1 MPEFIPGRELSARF
15 FEEIAVPILR
25 RQFPALPF
33 SAGLLG
39 YGSDVLGYDDPV
51 STDHMWGPRF
61 YLFLREE
68 DMSKAPLIMRA
79 FSEGFPTWYLGYCVH
94 FSEPDPEDNGVRHPE
109 PEHTGPVSPLVFI
122 HTPEG
127 YLRGYLGTGSLEGLE
142 PADWLSFSEHRLLAL
157 RRARFFRDDLGFA
170 AKLQAL
176 HFYPEPVRLY
186 LLASHWSLIAEEQA
200 FVRRCADVG
209 DEAGSVLA
217 CARIAERLMRLM
229 FLYCGEYAPYSKWFG
244 TAFSR
249 LPVEPDIREA
259 ILGALSAR
267 EIGER
272 EERLVQAQYL
282 VAGVHNASG
291 LTPPVEVRVQ
301 NYFSRHIRVIFADRI
316 ARAIAAQLE
325 GTPLSRLPLIGT
337 LSAVAN
343 FTAISDSP
351 QERGRVRAL
360 YL

>member
-1 MPEFIPGRELSARF
+1 MPEFIKGRELSARF
-15 FEEIAVPILR
+15 YEEIAAPILR
-25 RQFPALPF
+25 RQFPELPL
-33 SAGLLG
+33 SAGFLG

-68 DMSKAPLIMRA
+68 DFSQAPHIMRA
-79 FSEGFPTWYLGYCVH
+79 FSENFPVRYLGYCVH
-94 FSEPDPEDNGVRHPE
+94 FSEPDPNDNGVRHPE

-122 HTPEG
+122 HTVKG
-127 YLRGYLGTGSLEGLE
+127 YLQQYLGTGELKELS

-157 RRARFFRDDLGFA
+157 RKASFFRDDLGFL
-170 AKLQAL
+170 KELQQL
-176 HFYPEPVRLY
+176 HFYPEPVLCY
-186 LLASHWSLIAEEQA
+186 LLASNWSLIAEEQA

-209 DEAGSVLA
+209 DETGSMLA
-217 CARIAERLMRLM
+217 CARIAERLMRLV

-249 LPVEPDIREA
+249 LPADPAISEA
-259 ILGALSAR
+259 ISGALSAR

-272 EERLVQAQYL
+272 EELLVQAQIL

-291 LTPPVEVRVQ
+291 LTSPVEVRVQ
-301 NYFSRHIRVIFADRI
+301 NYFGRNIRVIFADRI
-316 ARAIAAQLE
+316 AQAIASRLQ
-325 GTPLSRLPLIGT
+325 GTPLSHLPLIGT
-337 LSAVAN
+337 LSGVAN

-351 QERGRVRAL
+351 KELSRVKAL